1 MKIPI
6 HTTTAE
12 PVPDIPVDTRSEGI
26 KVITNALVQIEL
38 TYSKLE
44 EALINLNEQLSRLER
59 QKIGLAA
66 QRSMCN
72 ELKRIIEENEAKKA
86 DKSEGTK
93 TTSDKEQVEPS
104 I

>member
-1 MKIPI
+1 MKLPI
-6 HTTTAE
+6 NISTAE
-12 PVPDIPVDTRSEGI
+12 PVPEIPQDTRSEGI
-26 KVITNALVQIEL
+26 KVLTHALVQIEM
-38 TYSKLE
+38 TQSKLE
-44 EALINLNEQLSRLER
+44 EALTNLNEQLAKLER

-86 DKSEGTK
+86 KKDSE
-93 TTSDKEQVEPS
+93 QAVVEEPAEPV